1 MPEEGMIPRAMQG
14 RVTGRRTH
22 YGWRL
27 QRDAAWASKRKA
39 PITQEGKHRK
49 KDFEVDIKEIN
60 PT

>member
-1 MPEEGMIPRAMQG
+1 MIPRAMQG